1 MKLPT
6 LLALLVLTSV
16 SQVNIARGADRL
28 ELNPQAVPP
37 AFSLSNKPALSSTP
51 SDTDCKAFTLKKGKQ
66 RVGMLCASGNKDLLV
81 DFGVPSETG
90 KDDILADA
98 SGSARSLQVATGS
111 SIYPMESSVLNG
123 MTLHSADV
131 DCDERNEAIYRPTA
145 TCRITVALPG
155 DGTFLYSSFVL
166 EDHVTRATRAN
177 KSDISKLWSHL
188 TLAKRSR
195 LLDATR

>member
-6 LLALLVLTSV
+6 LLVLLALAGTSHI
-16 SQVNIARGADRL
+16 NTARGADRL

-37 AFSLSNKPALSSTP
+37 AFSWSNKPALSSTP
-51 SDTDCKAFTLKKGKQ
+51 SDTDCKAFTLEKGKQ

-81 DFGVPSETG
+81 DFGVSSETG

-145 TCRITVALPG
+145 SCLRTMSLAHRARARRTSP
-155 DGTFLYSSFVL
+155 SSG
-166 EDHVTRATRAN
+166 AT
-177 KSDISKLWSHL
+177 
-188 TLAKRSR
+188 
-195 LLDATR
+195 